1 MLTIVGQ
8 AKGGKKKRNCAR
20 ADGEMRKKVIDKHLK
35 ILTMSR
41 TILFYKNYKK

>member
-35 ILTMSR
+35 ILTVSYHF
-41 TILFYKNYKK
+41 ILQKL